1 MRLQIQETLKLH
13 FFFYITHTNF
23 TVGRLIQGFNDV
35 WFPTYYVYLPYN
47 TQQVV
52 NGCCYD
58 FAKPVDKTLWIN
70 DTVCFYNTTSFRQIQ
85 LIALTLTRSRTSE
98 NSGLLRVL
106 RGRAGQRARISVVR
120 GGKCLI
126 KRYGSKVSQSSSTL
140 EHWLTMLPCNKSHG
154 LSQLLE
160 RKGRTAGLHLIYY

>member
-1 MRLQIQETLKLH
+1 MVSYILCLSSIQYKASSKWLLLWLCQTCWQ
-13 FFFYITHTNF
+13 NS
-23 TVGRLIQGFNDV
+23 
-35 WFPTYYVYLPYN
+35 
-47 TQQVV
+47 
-52 NGCCYD
+52 
-58 FAKPVDKTLWIN
+58 WIN
-70 DTVCFYNTTSFRQIQ
+70 DTVCFYNTTSFRHIK
-85 LIALTLTRSRTSE
+85 LIALKLTRSRTSE

-140 EHWLTMLPCNKSHG
+140 EHWLTMLPCNISHG

-160 RKGRTAGLHLIYY
+160 RKGRTAGSHLIYY

>member
-1 MRLQIQETLKLH
+1 MTLPNLLTS
-13 FFFYITHTNF
+13 F
-23 TVGRLIQGFNDV
+23 
-35 WFPTYYVYLPYN
+35 
-47 TQQVV
+47 
-52 NGCCYD
+52 
-58 FAKPVDKTLWIN
+58 
-70 DTVCFYNTTSFRQIQ
+70 TVCFYNTTSFRHIK

-140 EHWLTMLPCNKSHG
+140 EHWLTMLPCNISHG

-160 RKGRTAGLHLIYY
+160 RKGRTAGSHLIYYELIKGFPTLTNNGRLAGHVVAL